1 MADITFKTNVLF
13 FEGLLTPQNKAFL
26 FEKKKKK
33 KTTTTM
39 RINCKQPHITKSI
52 LYQNTN
58 IKTKFNYL
66 SISLNPSFLKE
77 LIILTRI
84 L

>member
-1 MADITFKTNVLF
+1 MADITLKTNVLF

-26 FEKKKKK
+26 FEKKKK

-77 LIILTRI
+77 LSILTRI

>member
-1 MADITFKTNVLF
+1 MHINFK
-13 FEGLLTPQNKAFL
+13 E
-26 FEKKKKK
+26 
-33 KTTTTM
+33 
-39 RINCKQPHITKSI
+39 PHITKSI

-77 LIILTRI
+77 LSILTRI
-84 L
+84 LWDRQLWGEKD